1 MASVEQN
8 ESATRCGH
16 GSGMK
21 RARMPRG
28 LCAGR
33 VTVDAAPS
41 EAARPSVR
49 RGLGAEQASEMNGEG
64 GARKDAPWAFATSV
78 LASGAVV
85 PVLERAHGAPSGKL
99 QRLCP
104 AIRYGCSKAC
114 GGRLQWAEPACE
126 GGQRRARCAGEEASA
141 AAGSDAGAEARAE
154 TIQGKAHVVG
164 RV

>member
-1 MASVEQN
+1 
-8 ESATRCGH
+8 
-16 GSGMK
+16 MK

-33 VTVDAAPS
+33 VTVDAAPL
-41 EAARPSVR
+41 EATCPEARS
-49 RGLGAEQASEMNGEG
+49 GHGTEQAPEMNGERE

-104 AIRYGCSKAC
+104 AIR
-114 GGRLQWAEPACE
+114 
-126 GGQRRARCAGEEASA
+126 
-141 AAGSDAGAEARAE
+141 
-154 TIQGKAHVVG
+154 
-164 RV
+164 